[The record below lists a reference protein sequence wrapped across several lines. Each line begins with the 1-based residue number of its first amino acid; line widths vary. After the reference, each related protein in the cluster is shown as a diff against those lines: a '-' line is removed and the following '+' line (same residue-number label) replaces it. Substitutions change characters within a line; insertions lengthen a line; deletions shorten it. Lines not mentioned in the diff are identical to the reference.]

1 MSESAV
7 QTDQQLPA
15 LQHLR
20 HHWRDYLELCKPGVV
35 ALMAFTALVGMLLAR
50 PGTVPWM
57 ALTVGNVGIAL
68 AAASAATINHLV
80 DRRVDARMK
89 RTEGRPVASG
99 TIRTTH
105 AIVFAAVLGSLGL
118 GLLYALVNPLTALLT
133 GCSLIGYAFIY
144 TLYLKRATPQN
155 IVIGGAAGAAPP
167 LLGWTAVTGTVEADG
182 LLLFL
187 IIFTWTPPHFW
198 ALAIHRRE
206 EYAQVDIPMLP
217 VTHGNRFTCWQIL
230 FYTILLVSVTALPF
244 VTGMSGWLYLIG
256 ALALGGHYLVHA
268 VGLLVSD
275 DPSRPMKAFGYSI
288 VYLMALFAL
297 MLFDRYLP
305 HMLELVG

>member
-7 QTDQQLPA
+7 QTDELPA

-20 HHWRDYLELCKPGVV
+20 HHWRDYYELCKPGVV

-50 PGTVPWM
+50 PDSVPWV
-57 ALTVGNVGIAL
+57 ALTVGNIGIGL
-68 AAASAATINHLV
+68 AAGSAATINHLV
-80 DRRVDARMK
+80 DQRIDARMK
-89 RTEGRPVASG
+89 RTQGRPVASG
-99 TIRTTH
+99 TIRTSH
-105 AIVFAAVLGSLGL
+105 AIVFAAVLGTLGL
-118 GLLYALVNPLTALLT
+118 GLLYTLVNPLTAVLT
-133 GCSLIGYAFIY
+133 GCSLIGYAFVY
-144 TLYLKRATPQN
+144 TMFLKRATPQN

-167 LLGWTAVTGTVEADG
+167 LLGWTAVTGAVEADA

-217 VTHGNRFTCWQIL
+217 VTHGNRFTAWQIL
-230 FYTILLVSVTALPF
+230 FYTVLLVCVTALPF
-244 VTGMSGWLYLIG
+244 ATGMSGWVYLIG
-256 ALALGGHYLVHA
+256 AMALGVHYIVHA

-275 DPSRPMKAFGYSI
+275 DASRPMKAFGYSI
-288 VYLMALFAL
+288 VYLMALFAI

-305 HMLELVG
+305 HMIALIG

>member
-1 MSESAV
+1 MSQSAV
-7 QTDQQLPA
+7 PTDELPA

-20 HHWRDYLELCKPGVV
+20 RHWRDYYELCKPGVV
-35 ALMAFTALVGMLLAR
+35 ALMMFTALIGMLLAR
-50 PGTVPWM
+50 PGTLPWM
-57 ALTVGNVGIAL
+57 ALTVGNLGIAL

-80 DRRVDARMK
+80 DRRIDARMK
-89 RTEGRPVASG
+89 RTKGRPVATG
-99 TIRTTH
+99 TIRTGH
-105 AIVFAAVLGSLGL
+105 AIAFATGLGTLGL
-118 GLLYALVNPLTALLT
+118 GMLYFLVNPLTAILT

-155 IVIGGAAGAAPP
+155 IVIGGAAGASPP
-167 LLGWTAVTGTVEADG
+167 LLGWTAVTGAIEADA

-198 ALAIHRRE
+198 ALAIHRRD

-230 FYTILLVSVTALPF
+230 FYTILLVLVTALPF
-244 VTGMSGWLYLIG
+244 ATGMSGWVYFIG
-256 ALALGGHYLVHA
+256 AMALGGWYLVHA
-268 VGLLVSD
+268 IGLLVSD
-275 DPSRPMKAFGYSI
+275 HPARPMKAFGYSI
-288 VYLMALFAL
+288 VYLMALFAI

-305 HMLELVG
+305 EILSLFG